1 MDRDRQMTL
10 LNDQDLAALISGTPP
25 LVTDIDP
32 HDAGR
37 IDSRI
42 QPASVDLTVGDIFL
56 PKAKPGE
63 SGSLGSPKEEL
74 TLEQGHT
81 AVLRTHET
89 LNIPANI
96 GAIGFPPSNVSLRG
110 LLMTNP
116 GHIDPGYIGPMHFTV
131 INMGRTPYPL
141 QRGDPIVSVMFF
153 TLTASAQ
160 TPYNQLSRPSS
171 RPTSSLSQDLLE
183 RLSSDFMDIDD
194 RAGKKAKEAVR
205 NATIFATIISSAI
218 IGTIALIGTIWSPW
232 SSPIQ
237 DVQQRLSKMEGRLGS
252 LGGQITLD
260 SVEKRLSNIEKKLGT
275 RPE

>member
-1 MDRDRQMTL
+1 MTL
-10 LNDQDLAALISGTPP
+10 LNDQDLSTLIAGTPP

-32 HDAGR
+32 QDVGR

-56 PKAKPGE
+56 PDAKSGE
-63 SGSLGSPKEEL
+63 TGSLGTPKEEL

-131 INMGRTPYPL
+131 INMGRAPYPV

-153 TLTASAQ
+153 TLTAYAQ
-160 TPYNQLSRPSS
+160 TPYDQLSRPSS
-171 RPTSSLSQDLLE
+171 RPTSGLSQDVLE
-183 RLSSDFMDIDD
+183 RLSADFMDIDD
-194 RAGKKAKEAVR
+194 RAKKKAKEAVR
-205 NATIFATIISSAI
+205 NAAISATIMSSVI
-218 IGTIALIGTIWSPW
+218 IGAATLIGAFWSPW

-237 DVQQRLSKMEGRLGS
+237 DVQQRLSNMEGRLGS

-260 SVEKRLSNIEKKLGT
+260 SVEERLSNIEKKLIAW
-275 RPE
+275 PK